1 MSAADRPRT
10 RLVLRL
16 IAIERTVRGV
26 LLVAPGIYLL
36 FHLNTDFGRAAERV
50 LRSVDIDPREHFFHR
65 IVERLHRLRAHQL
78 RIAGVAA
85 IGYGALELVEGG
97 VGLWLDQ
104 VWAEYLTL
112 TATSL
117 FIPLE
122 LYELTVH
129 PSVWKA
135 GGLLINLLIV
145 LYLAWTLRRR
155 LAARRAP
162 SAG

>member
-1 MSAADRPRT
+1 MRAADPPRT

-26 LLVAPGIYLL
+26 LLVAAGIYLL
-36 FHLNTDFGRAAERV
+36 FHLNTDFGRTAERI
-50 LRSVDIDPREHFFHR
+50 LRSVDIDPRQHFFHR
-65 IVERLHRLRAHQL
+65 IVARLHRLHAHEL
-78 RIAGVAA
+78 RIAGIAA
-85 IGYGALELVEGG
+85 LGYGALELVEG

-112 TATSL
+112 IATSL

-129 PSVWKA
+129 PSLWKA

-145 LYLAWTLRRR
+145 LYLAWNLRRR
-155 LAARRAP
+155 LASRQA
-162 SAG
+162 S